1 MSERLSTRVNQI
13 EKIKYIREEE
23 SNLVFLALIFL
34 SFFFL
39 FAICWATYCGLGVA
53 WQYGCK
59 RRKSWRS
66 LSSGGRGGCC
76 CQLLLHD
83 THKDANAGKTKKKS
97 HAPNGI
103 NIEREF
109 FCLLRDNT
117 VFVFLITSAYHHVRQ
132 THTQTKHARTTTQ
145 FQSPQKKISPP

>member
-1 MSERLSTRVNQI
+1 MITKKKVFLPHMSERLSTRVNQI

-97 HAPNGI
+97 RV
-103 NIEREF
+103 ERDQYRERV

-132 THTQTKHARTTTQ
+132 THTHKTR
-145 FQSPQKKISPP
+145 